1 MLIDEIKKASIEAMK
16 RRDDNA
22 RSALSQVIS
31 RYGVLLTSGQNK
43 ELTDADVINLIVKVD
58 REIDEEIAS
67 FKEAGREE
75 KVKDLLLQKEALAPY
90 IPKMLS
96 DDEIKDIILKL
107 DDRSIPNVM
116 KHFKAN
122 YAGSVDMKKV
132 GEILRS
138 L

>member
-1 MLIDEIKKASIEAMK
+1 MLIDEIKKASLEAMK

-132 GEILRS
+132 NEILRS

>member
-90 IPKMLS
+90 IPKMLG

-107 DDRSIPNVM
+107 EDRSVPNVM